1 MAAINDL
8 ISQIQDETLRNRI
21 QEEVSKMAKQKK
33 FGLVFEEHMPES
45 TPLYDMP
52 IKRGC
57 NVMLRDSKDDK
68 AIYVVLKV
76 EGDTAVCVKPEQ
88 EDEAVTFELKDI
100 VRVAEFGESIYP
112 YLKPLDSVCNAPD
125 SDLWHTLIEADNYH
139 ALQLLEYLYA
149 GKVDCIYI
157 DPPYNTGAKDW
168 KYNNDY
174 VDGNDAYRHSKW
186 LSFMQ
191 RRLKLAKKLLNPA
204 DSVLIVT
211 IDEKEYLHL
220 GCLLEEM
227 FSEANM
233 QMISSAI
240 NGKGVARNSEFARV
254 NEYIYIVRFGECGV
268 NPLPL
273 PDEWIGNVKTSTT
286 KQVRW
291 GSLMRS
297 GSGALRSDSPG
308 CFYPIFISKDKKHFC
323 GAGEVVP
330 AEADRSTVEV
340 PEGTIALFP
349 VHDDGVEGRW
359 QYSRDKF
366 LEIQRKGYVRISTQ
380 TANGKEATLRYISE
394 GWQKKVESG
403 QITVLGRAEDGS
415 VIIDDSDY
423 EKEFIPGNQW
433 WIPAHDATE
442 FGSKLLTNFIG
453 KRFSFPKSL
462 YAVHDVIRFFVTN
475 NPNALIVDFF
485 AGSGTT
491 MHAVN
496 LLNAEDGGHRRCIMV
511 TNNEVSDA
519 EAKEMSKCGLKPG
532 DEEWEK
538 LGIARY
544 VTWPRTV
551 CSIEE
556 HDVNGKPLK
565 GDYLGSEPPIHM
577 ADGFKANAA
586 FFKLGFLDPTAVSLG
601 MRFSE
606 MLPTLWLKTG
616 AKGKCPELT
625 GEQVPDMLILP
636 ENQFAVLINEN
647 TFADF
652 AEKLAEHPEIQTV
665 FLATDYE
672 VNYQSMVKN
681 LNVENAYQLYR
692 DYLDHFRVNRG
703 RN

>member
-52 IKRGC
+52 IKSGC
-57 NVMLRDSKDDK
+57 NVMRRDSKDDK
-68 AIYVVLKV
+68 SIYVVLKV
-76 EGDTAVCVKPEQ
+76 EDDTAVCVKPEQ
-88 EDEAVTFELKDI
+88 KDETVTFELKDI
-100 VRVAEFGESIYP
+100 VRVAEFGEPIYP

-186 LSFMQ
+186 LSFME

-227 FSEANM
+227 FPEANI
-233 QMISSAI
+233 QMISSTI
-240 NGKGVARNSEFARV
+240 SRKGAARMNSFTRV
-254 NEYIYIVRFGECGV
+254 NEFIYFVMLGDYVLEPLDDADYAKKGETIHWQSFRRSSAA
-268 NPLPL
+268 N
-273 PDEWIGNVKTSTT
+273 IRTSRPF
-286 KQVRW
+286 Q
-291 GSLMRS
+291 
-297 GSGALRSDSPG
+297 
-308 CFYPIFISKDKKHFC
+308 FYPIYVDIESRKIIKIGDAIPH
-323 GAGEVVP
+323 EM
-330 AEADRSTVEV
+330 DRFSVEQLENCV
-340 PEGTIALFP
+340 AVFPVRDDGTEMMWGITPEECRVRAAKGYIKAAKYTPNKPQQFVMQYLMSGTIK
-349 VHDDGVEGRW
+349 DINDG
-359 QYSRDKF
+359 K
-366 LEIQRKGYVRISTQ
+366 
-380 TANGKEATLRYISE
+380 
-394 GWQKKVESG
+394 
-403 QITVLGRAEDGS
+403 ITVTGYASDGS
-415 VIIDDSDY
+415 VEAENSETRNIMPKS
-423 EKEFIPGNQW
+423 QW
-433 WIPAHDATE
+433 SFDTHDARDY
-442 FGSKLLTNFIG
+442 GSKILKAMLG
-453 KRFSFPKSL
+453 DRFDFPKSL
-462 YAVHDVIRFFVTN
+462 YAVHDCLNYFEKRK
-475 NPNALIVDFF
+475 PNALIIDFF

-511 TNNEVSDA
+511 TNNEVSAD
-519 EAKEMSKCGLKPG
+519 EAKMLKDKGYQPG
-532 DEEWEK
+532 DAEWEK
-538 LGIARY
+538 LGIAHY

-551 CSIEE
+551 CSIKGQ
-556 HDVNGKPLK
+556 DVNGNPLK
-565 GDYLGSEPPIHM
+565 GDYLGSEPPMHM

-601 MRFSE
+601 MRISE

-625 GEQVPDMLILP
+625 GEQAPDMLILP

>member
-57 NVMLRDSKDDK
+57 NVMRRDSKDDK
-68 AIYVVLKV
+68 SIYVVLRV

-88 EDEAVTFELKDI
+88 KDEAVTFDLKDI

-323 GAGEVVP
+323 GVGEVVP
-330 AEADRSTVEV
+330 AEVDRSTVEV

-511 TNNEVSDA
+511 TNNEVSADEA
-519 EAKEMSKCGLKPG
+519 EMLKDKGYQPG
-532 DEEWEK
+532 DAEWEK
-538 LGIARY
+538 LGIAHY

-551 CSIEE
+551 CSIEG
-556 HDVNGKPLK
+556 HDVNGNPLK
-565 GDYLGSEPPIHM
+565 GNYIGSDIPM